1 MGKHPTSCCI
11 LISAQEKDRKGQK
24 EHRVNNEWLKE
35 TGHAA
40 ESPSAFFFSSLQYF
54 TLKMSCTSGIYE
66 HFPVN

>member
-40 ESPSAFFFSSLQYF
+40 ESPSAFFFPACS
-54 TLKMSCTSGIYE
+54 TLHSKCPVLLAFMST
-66 HFPVN
+66 FQ